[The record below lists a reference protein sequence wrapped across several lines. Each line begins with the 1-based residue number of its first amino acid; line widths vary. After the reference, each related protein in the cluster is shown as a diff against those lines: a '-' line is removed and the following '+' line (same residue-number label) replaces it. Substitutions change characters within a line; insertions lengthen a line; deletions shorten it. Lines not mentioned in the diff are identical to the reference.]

1 MSRKPLAE
9 WTDDDIR
16 TELLALGESVVP
28 ITATTR
34 SFLLKKLEKLLQ
46 AANSDG
52 SHDSTEVGR
61 VLESSEAST
70 GTLKC
75 HFDEQEP
82 AAYYVVV
89 VGHGEEDV
97 ELSKDRH
104 LCPVYTTSAD
114 ALKAVKNIP
123 GARFK
128 KFETKNAAVTYWES
142 HKQQDRERVVESENT
157 DFSKPTSVAA
167 EKANNFPSLKTPQ
180 LNKFRKL
187 IEEGDLRRFQ
197 DSVWE
202 NPRYLITSGDTPE
215 ILQLGCRYNALH
227 CAVRSRKLDI
237 CKELLNIV
245 QGDRFWRLVYS
256 DDSEAVRQ
264 TRRDHLLDLYL
275 NMQDKVVRLYK
286 VLQADACA
294 ICMYLAPV

>member
-16 TELLALGESVVP
+16 TELLVLGESVVP

-46 AANSDG
+46 AAKSDG
-52 SHDSTEVGR
+52 SSHDSTEVGR
-61 VLESSEAST
+61 ALESSEAST

-75 HFDEQEP
+75 DFNEQEP
-82 AAYYVVV
+82 AQVEAYYTVVM
-89 VGHGEEDV
+89 GQGEEDGAS
-97 ELSKDRH
+97 ELSKDGQ
-104 LCPVYTTSAD
+104 LCPVYTTRAD

-128 KFETKNAAVTYWES
+128 KFKTKNAAVTYWES
-142 HKQQDRERVVESENT
+142 HRRQDRQRGAESENT
-157 DFSKPTSVAA
+157 DLSKPTAAA
-167 EKANNFPSLKTPQ
+167 EKANTFPSLKTPQ

-187 IEEGDLRRFQ
+187 IEEGDLQHFQ

-227 CAVRSRKLDI
+227 CAVRSGKLDM
-237 CKELLNIV
+237 CKELLSII
-245 QGDRFWRLVYS
+245 QGDRFWKLVYA

-275 NMQDKVVRLYK
+275 NMQDKVVRL
-286 VLQADACA
+286 
-294 ICMYLAPV
+294 